1 MTDILMCFN
10 SHSVYNFLGSWYRTS
25 KGRTAKKWVCKLII
39 FINWLGYNLCFWMY
53 LLIPINCLC

>member
-25 KGRTAKKWVCKLII
+25 KGRTAKKWVCKL
-39 FINWLGYNLCFWMY
+39 
-53 LLIPINCLC
+53 